1 MIWLSYMPMTK
12 AISLRPECSQD
23 QEFLLALYSSTREEE
38 MKLVPWPDSQKHA
51 FLRMQFDLQST
62 HYHSHYPSAS
72 YQIILSE
79 GLPIGRL
86 YIHRADNQIL
96 LIDIALMPQHRGTG
110 TGGQLLGELLAEA
123 RDAQKTVGIH
133 VERNNPA
140 LRLYTRL
147 GFRIIEDKGVYYYME
162 WSPTAPGSP

>member
-1 MIWLSYMPMTK
+1 L
-12 AISLRPECSQD
+12 
-23 QEFLLALYSSTREEE
+23 FALYASTRDEE
-38 MKLVPWPDSQKHA
+38 MKLVPWPDFQKHA

-62 HYHSHYPSAS
+62 HYHHHYPGAS

-79 GLPIGRL
+79 GRPIGRL

-96 LIDIALMPQHRGTG
+96 LIDIALLPQHRRTG
-110 TGGQLLGELLAEA
+110 IGSHLLGELLAEA
-123 RDAQKTVGIH
+123 RATQKIVAIH

>member
-1 MIWLSYMPMTK
+1 MPMTK
-12 AISLRPECSQD
+12 AISLRPECPED
-23 QEFLLALYSSTREEE
+23 REFLYALYASTREEE
-38 MKLVPWPDSQKHA
+38 MKLVSWPDSQKQA

-62 HYHSHYPSAS
+62 HYHHHYPGAS

-86 YIHRADNQIL
+86 YIHRVESQIL
-96 LIDIALMPQHRGTG
+96 LIDIALMPQHRGIG

-123 RDAQKTVGIH
+123 RAAQKTLAIH
-133 VERNNPA
+133 VEHNNPA
-140 LRLYTRL
+140 LRLYARL

-162 WSPTAPGSP
+162 WSPTVPDSR